1 MPKRAESDKPGGK
14 PFRKET
20 ETMEAI
26 FKSLK
31 QTTNRLN
38 TTADAANDLIRLAN
52 ERLASIGAGVAYAS
66 SNLRL
71 KEDVTSRFDEAE
83 SREVEAGCEVAVLA
97 YDKINGTWQLGIELQ
112 SYVTADADSYNDYDL
127 IRTSHIPLLSVERE
141 MRIRA
146 ASWLPKFLREYT
158 QYLNGLADKLN
169 HE

>member
-52 ERLASIGAGVAYAS
+52 ERLASIGAGVAYAMT
-66 SNLRL
+66 R
-71 KEDVTSRFDEAE
+71 
-83 SREVEAGCEVAVLA
+83 
-97 YDKINGTWQLGIELQ
+97 TWSLDAQY
-112 SYVTADADSYNDYDL
+112 SY
-127 IRTSHIPLLSVERE
+127 IH
-141 MRIRA
+141 
-146 ASWLPKFLREYT
+146 LPKQTYNFGAGPEKFGENSHNVMLGVNYRFGY
-158 QYLNGLADKLN
+158 
-169 HE
+169 